1 MVTKVAELISKSIA
15 SMNDGVLVK
24 YFKHLLMIFAYK
36 HREKVKILK
45 ECFSSDHTQTIFYNI
60 FGPWGVRT
68 YA

>member
-36 HREKVKILK
+36 HREKVKK
-45 ECFSSDHTQTIFYNI
+45 TYFYKMFKFFVLQI
-60 FGPWGVRT
+60 IE
-68 YA
+68 